1 MKTRC
6 EQMGVCLGIDCP
18 DCPPKPKVSLW
29 RKRKMTDK
37 PFHVISVP
45 ATEKIQLT
53 SKEILDIVLES
64 TKSDDIAEFIKV
76 AKLVEQKSLEKNV

>member
-1 MKTRC
+1 
-6 EQMGVCLGIDCP
+6 
-18 DCPPKPKVSLW
+18 
-29 RKRKMTDK
+29 MTDK

-45 ATEKIQLT
+45 TTEQIQLT